1 MRGGLV
7 DTVHNLPRRVS
18 WMLCA
23 RVRAGCA
30 WRSSTS
36 CLPAE
41 SAMTVP
47 RSHGVERVAEVDFLR
62 SGKVADAAPRPPR
75 QRRWGRACLRPLR
88 GPTAGTRPRVAP
100 TQVRILILGLDNA
113 GKTTVLYRLQV
124 DEPVTTCVPRLRENG
139 ARSRLE
145 RQNACRRAP
154 SRRCLPWSSAPPP
167 NPLTCHPVYRPLSLP
182 ACSSV
187 PTIGFNVE
195 TLDYKGIKFQVRG
208 GVRVPCPAPVARRPR
223 TSTCH
228 PPPTGLSSDR
238 NSAGISAGSVSWSA
252 GVSGR

>member
-167 NPLTCHPVYRPLSLP
+167 TPLP
-182 ACSSV
+182 ATPCTAHSRS
-187 PTIGFNVE
+187 
-195 TLDYKGIKFQVRG
+195 R
-208 GVRVPCPAPVARRPR
+208 RVPAYLRLASTSRRSTTRELSSRCVVGCACRALRLSRDAHAPQRATR
-223 TSTCH
+223 H
-228 PPPTGLSSDR
+228 PPVSRPIETVL
-238 NSAGISAGSVSWSA
+238 GSRRAV
-252 GVSGR
+252 